1 MGRFLIRTRRHHIF
15 TLGCLWLL
23 LLGVVTSPRVQAQ
36 VLYGSIVG
44 HVKDPSGAAV
54 PSATVTITHKETNQ
68 SREGIT
74 DEIGNYN
81 FPTLQ
86 TGTYTIK
93 AALPGFREFQQT
105 DVAVTINTVTR

>member
-1 MGRFLIRTRRHHIF
+1 MGRFVIRTRTHHIF
-15 TLGCLWLL
+15 ALGCLSLL
-23 LLGVVTSPRVQAQ
+23 VLGLVAGPTVQAQ

-54 PSATVTITHKETNQ
+54 PGATVTITHKETNQ

-93 AALPGFREFQQT
+93 VALPGYKEFQQT
-105 DVAVTINTVTR
+105 EVT